1 MWATS
6 LRELCDEAAFGI
18 WRPEMRKHLNI
29 SHKRHFKKTL
39 RHSASPS
46 DHKETLFKYP
56 VQWFML
62 TCRVL
67 GWSGLGRTFP
77 FLSFPPS
84 PLFLSVC
91 VRAEETLRG
100 AEWPPSLVRMKNRSA
115 ARQNQSWHTT
125 LHDTDAQAVLFF
137 LSRPGPILFL
147 LELII
152 DHFTDEHVYV
162 PNTGTVFYNVG
173 KCFSRIFFFF

>member
-29 SHKRHFKKTL
+29 SLKRHFKKTL

-56 VQWFML
+56 VQWFMF

-67 GWSGLGRTFP
+67 GWSGLSRTFP

-100 AEWPPSLVRMKNRSA
+100 AEWPPSLVKMKNRSA

-125 LHDTDAQAVLFF
+125 LHDKDAQAVLFF
-137 LSRPGPILFL
+137 LIKARSDSVPIGAHNRSFHRWARLCSKHGSSFL
-147 LELII
+147 Q
-152 DHFTDEHVYV
+152 
-162 PNTGTVFYNVG
+162 
-173 KCFSRIFFFF
+173 CW

>member
-29 SHKRHFKKTL
+29 SLKRHFKKTL

-67 GWSGLGRTFP
+67 GWSGLSRTFP
-77 FLSFPPS
+77 FLS
-84 PLFLSVC
+84 PLSSVPVSLC
-91 VRAEETLRG
+91 QSRG
-100 AEWPPSLVRMKNRSA
+100 NTQGSRMTSFSCEDEKQKCRTPKSVLTYDS
-115 ARQNQSWHTT
+115 ARQ
-125 LHDTDAQAVLFF
+125 
-137 LSRPGPILFL
+137 RC
-147 LELII
+147 
-152 DHFTDEHVYV
+152 
-162 PNTGTVFYNVG
+162 TG
-173 KCFSRIFFFF
+173 CFIFFNQGQVRFCSYWSS

>member
-29 SHKRHFKKTL
+29 SLKRHFKKTL

-67 GWSGLGRTFP
+67 GWSGLSRTFP
-77 FLSFPPS
+77 FLS
-84 PLFLSVC
+84 PLSSVPVSLC
-91 VRAEETLRG
+91 QSRG
-100 AEWPPSLVRMKNRSA
+100 NTQGSRMTSFSCEDEKQKCRTPKSVLTYDFARHGCTGCFIFFIKARSDSVPIGARNRSFHRW
-115 ARQNQSWHTT
+115 ARLCSKHGSS
-125 LHDTDAQAVLFF
+125 F
-137 LSRPGPILFL
+137 LQ
-147 LELII
+147 
-152 DHFTDEHVYV
+152 
-162 PNTGTVFYNVG
+162 
-173 KCFSRIFFFF
+173 CW